1 MNAVLRH
8 IGAIH
13 AHEPGFHVVC
23 GIKGCPRT
31 YTNYYS
37 YRKHLRRK
45 HHSDLDLPSNSMMII
60 DELPQDSGTLS
71 DANTYETGGE
81 ELPFDNKSLKRS
93 AVLFTL
99 KSKEVRNISQLA
111 MNDLIDDFSMIVQ
124 QTIDVMAFK
133 VSG

>member
-1 MNAVLRH
+1 
-8 IGAIH
+8 
-13 AHEPGFHVVC
+13 
-23 GIKGCPRT
+23 
-31 YTNYYS
+31 
-37 YRKHLRRK
+37 
-45 HHSDLDLPSNSMMII
+45 MII

-71 DANTYETGGE
+71 DTDMSETGGGE
-81 ELPFDNKSLKRS
+81 YNESLKRN

-111 MNDLIDDFSMIVQ
+111 MNDFIDDLSMIVQ